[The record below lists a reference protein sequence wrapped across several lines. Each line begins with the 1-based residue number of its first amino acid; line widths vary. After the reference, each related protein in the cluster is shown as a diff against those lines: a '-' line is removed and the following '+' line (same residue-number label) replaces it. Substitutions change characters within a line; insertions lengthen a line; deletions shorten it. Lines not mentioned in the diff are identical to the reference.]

1 MISKAEI
8 KVRLGKTG
16 RGWGVREGTG
26 GREEEMTQTLCTH
39 MNKIKIK
46 KKENVKVKIFR
57 RFYEPTETL
66 CDH

>member
-1 MISKAEI
+1 VKF
-8 KVRLGKTG
+8 
-16 RGWGVREGTG
+16 GWGVREGTG